1 LPIYV
6 NYGKLETCRHNKH
19 VKIENLSRLCNDR
32 TCHFSTFLSHFFN
45 FPQVHPV
52 QLPADEITSFGT
64 GPQERGQLN
73 PSNDARQG
81 SSTLVPQ
88 GLPMKRIVLTCI
100 ASACLLFGAGAIT
113 NLPLQI
119 AAQQKPAASADPL
132 IQLSDRFEAVAAK
145 IAPAVVSVEAI
156 KPAKLTASGK
166 GKPVEESGS
175 GVIVKS
181 DVKAGYY
188 VITNNHVVGQSKTDQ
203 ITIQLQDGRVFRPT
217 AVFSDAESDLA
228 IMSIESAQPL
238 PVATLGNSDNAK
250 VGRWVLAIGSPFGLN
265 QSVTHGII
273 SARDRGQVTLGNAIR
288 IKEFL
293 QTDAA
298 INPGSSGGPL
308 IDMTGEVIGINT
320 AIASHNGSNSGVAF
334 SIPSNLVRR
343 VMNQLLQQG
352 AVSRGYLG
360 MQLALTFEAKE
371 ALNLGLDRVQGALVE
386 KVYPGTPAATAGLKQ
401 NDVIMQVESVS
412 IRNENHLINLISN
425 LNPGQRVRMQIWRER
440 AMTSADAVVGDW
452 AKAQAKFRTDDN

>member
-1 LPIYV
+1 
-6 NYGKLETCRHNKH
+6 
-19 VKIENLSRLCNDR
+19 
-32 TCHFSTFLSHFFN
+32 
-45 FPQVHPV
+45 
-52 QLPADEITSFGT
+52 
-64 GPQERGQLN
+64 
-73 PSNDARQG
+73 
-81 SSTLVPQ
+81 
-88 GLPMKRIVLTCI
+88 MKRIVLSC
-100 ASACLLFGAGAIT
+100 AVGALLFFGTGAIM
-113 NLPLQI
+113 NIPLQI
-119 AAQQKPAASADPL
+119 GSPLSAQQGGPAGPDPL
-132 IQLSDRFEAVAAK
+132 IQLSDRFEAVAGK
-145 IAPAVVSVEAI
+145 VLPAVVSVEAV
-156 KPAKLTASGK
+156 KPPKLTGAK

-188 VITNNHVVGQSKTDQ
+188 VITNNHVVGQSKNEQ

-217 AVFSDAESDLA
+217 AVYADPESDLA
-228 IMSIESAQPL
+228 VMAIDSQQVL
-238 PVATLGNSDNAK
+238 PTATLGNSDNAK

-273 SARDRGQVTLGNAIR
+273 SARDRGQVTLGNTIR

-308 IDMTGEVIGINT
+308 IDLTGEVIGINT

-334 SIPSNLVRR
+334 SIPSNLVKR

-360 MQLALTFEAKE
+360 MQLALTFDPND
-371 ALNLGLDRVQGALVE
+371 ALKLGMDRVRGALVE
-386 KVYPGTPAATAGLKQ
+386 KVYPSTPAASAGLQ
-401 NDVIMQVESVS
+401 PNDVILQVENIA

-425 LNPGQRVRMQIWRER
+425 LNAGQRIRMQVWRER
-440 AMTSADAVVGDW
+440 STTSIDAVVGDW
-452 AKAQAKFRTDDN
+452 SKAQTRFRTDEN

>member
-1 LPIYV
+1 
-6 NYGKLETCRHNKH
+6 
-19 VKIENLSRLCNDR
+19 
-32 TCHFSTFLSHFFN
+32 
-45 FPQVHPV
+45 
-52 QLPADEITSFGT
+52 
-64 GPQERGQLN
+64 
-73 PSNDARQG
+73 
-81 SSTLVPQ
+81 
-88 GLPMKRIVLTCI
+88 MKRVLLTCI
-100 ASACLLFGAGAIT
+100 AGACIFFSAGAIT

-119 AAQQKPAASADPL
+119 GSPVAAQQRATPSSDPL
-132 IQLSDRFEAVAAK
+132 VQLSDRFEAIASK
-145 IAPAVVSVEAI
+145 ISPAVVSVEAI
-156 KPAKLTASGK
+156 KPSKLTGGK

-181 DVKAGYY
+181 DVKTGYY
-188 VITNNHVVGQSKTDQ
+188 VITNNHVVGQSKNDQ
-203 ITIQLQDGRVFRPT
+203 ITIQLHDGRVFRPS
-217 AVFSDAESDLA
+217 AVYSDIESDLA
-228 IMSIESAQPL
+228 IMAIDSSQPL
-238 PVATLGNSDNAK
+238 PTAALGNSDNAK

-334 SIPSNLVRR
+334 SIPSNLVKR

-352 AVSRGYLG
+352 SVSRGYLG
-360 MQLALTFEAKE
+360 MQLALTFEAKD
-371 ALNLGLDRVQGALVE
+371 ALGLGMDRVTGALVE
-386 KVYPGTPAATAGLKQ
+386 KVYPGTPAATAGLKEK
-401 NDVIMQVESVS
+401 DVILQVETIG

-425 LNPGQRVRMQIWRER
+425 LNPGQRVRLQIWRDR
-440 AMTSADAVVGDW
+440 SMSTLDAVVGDW
-452 AKAQAKFRTDDN
+452 SKAQARFKTDEQ